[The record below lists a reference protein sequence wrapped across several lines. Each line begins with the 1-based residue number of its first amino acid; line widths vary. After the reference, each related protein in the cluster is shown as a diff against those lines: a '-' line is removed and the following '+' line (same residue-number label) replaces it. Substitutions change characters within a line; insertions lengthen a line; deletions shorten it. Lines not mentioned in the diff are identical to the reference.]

1 MNPEIISFIEEN
13 DAAGPILLS
22 LDTAAVTLI
31 LHLMAGVL
39 AGFFLTGR
47 KTFLR
52 TLADTAIT
60 LPLVFPPI
68 ATGFL
73 LLLLL
78 GRNGIIGRPL
88 QSAGIET
95 IFSTTGVYTASFIAG
110 LPLVVKSVQ
119 SAIETMDRS
128 LLEASWT
135 LGKSR
140 TQTYI
145 RVVLPHIRYAL
156 LTGLILS
163 LGRSFGEVGITLMLG
178 GNISGK
184 TETMSLAI
192 YNAVFEGSFEKAA
205 LLSLILAI
213 ISLGMFAIL
222 KKISRTGNGSRTVA

>member
-1 MNPEIISFIEEN
+1 MSPGINETLRSF
-13 DAAGPILLS
+13 DSLGALMLS
-22 LDTAAVTLI
+22 LNTAAVTLA
-31 LHLMAGVL
+31 LHLVTGVL
-39 AGFFLTGR
+39 AGYFLTGK

-52 TLADTAIT
+52 SIADTAVT

-73 LLLLL
+73 LLMLL

-88 QSAGIET
+88 QNAGIET
-95 IFSTTGVYTASFIAG
+95 IFSTTGVYTAAFVAG

-140 TQTYI
+140 TETYI

-156 LTGLILS
+156 FTGLVLS

-192 YNAVFEGSFEKAA
+192 YNAVFEGNFEKAA
-205 LLSLILAI
+205 LLSIMLAV

>member
-1 MNPEIISFIEEN
+1 MNPEIMSFIGEN

-22 LDTAAVTLI
+22 LGTAAVTLI

-52 TLADTAIT
+52 TLADTAVT
-60 LPLVFPPI
+60 LPLIFPPI

-95 IFSTTGVYTASFIAG
+95 IFSTTGVYIASFVAG

-140 TQTYI
+140 TETYI

-192 YNAVFEGSFEKAA
+192 YNAVFEGNFEKAA
-205 LLSLILAI
+205 LLSLILAV

-222 KKISRTGNGSRTVA
+222 KKISRRVNGSRTVA

>member
-1 MNPEIISFIEEN
+1 MSPGVNETLRSL
-13 DAAGPILLS
+13 DGLGALKLS
-22 LDTAAVTLI
+22 LNTAAVTLA
-31 LHLMAGVL
+31 LHLVTGVFAGY
-39 AGFFLTGR
+39 FLTGK
-47 KTFLR
+47 KTILR
-52 TLADTAIT
+52 SIADTAVT

-73 LLLLL
+73 LLMLL

-95 IFSTTGVYTASFIAG
+95 IFSTTGVYIASFVAG

-119 SAIETMDRS
+119 SAIETMDRK

-140 TQTYI
+140 TETYI
-145 RVVLPHIRYAL
+145 RVVLPHIRHAL
-156 LTGLILS
+156 FTGLVLA

-192 YNAVFEGSFEKAA
+192 YNAVFEGNFEKAA
-205 LLSLILAI
+205 LLSLILAV
-213 ISLGMFAIL
+213 ISLGMFATL
-222 KKISRTGNGSRTVA
+222 KKISRRVNGSRTVA

>member
-60 LPLVFPPI
+60 LPLIFPPI